1 MLNSNQTQS
10 PKHLIVTKIIHS
22 RYSRPH
28 CNFTNLSFEFHQLVI
43 FTFVINGE
51 NAPAIVQFHARENM
65 MTTSNTKDN
74 FAFLIEIH
82 EKKNKQLMR
91 YDVCNEYIKI
101 KRICFAFVIYGTTG
115 SNFNLVDSNNVKST
129 SFDDNQIR

>member
-10 PKHLIVTKIIHS
+10 PKHLIVTNIIHS

-28 CNFTNLSFEFHQLVI
+28 CNCTNLNFEFHQLVI

-82 EKKNKQLMR
+82 EKK
-91 YDVCNEYIKI
+91 I
-101 KRICFAFVIYGTTG
+101 
-115 SNFNLVDSNNVKST
+115 NN
-129 SFDDNQIR
+129 

>member
-1 MLNSNQTQS
+1 MRNSNQTQS

-28 CNFTNLSFEFHQLVI
+28 CNCTNLNFEFHQLVI
-43 FTFVINGE
+43 FTFVTNGE

-65 MTTSNTKDN
+65 LTTSNTKDN

-82 EKKNKQLMR
+82 EKK
-91 YDVCNEYIKI
+91 I
-101 KRICFAFVIYGTTG
+101 
-115 SNFNLVDSNNVKST
+115 NN
-129 SFDDNQIR
+129 

>member
-10 PKHLIVTKIIHS
+10 PKHLIVNEIIHS

-28 CNFTNLSFEFHQLVI
+28 CNCTNLNFEFHQLVI
-43 FTFVINGE
+43 FTFVTNGE

-82 EKKNKQLMR
+82 EKK
-91 YDVCNEYIKI
+91 I
-101 KRICFAFVIYGTTG
+101 
-115 SNFNLVDSNNVKST
+115 NN
-129 SFDDNQIR
+129 

>member
-1 MLNSNQTQS
+1 MRNSSENQS
-10 PKHLIVTKIIHS
+10 PKQLIVNKIIHS

-82 EKKNKQLMR
+82 EKKR
-91 YDVCNEYIKI
+91 YTINE
-101 KRICFAFVIYGTTG
+101 V
-115 SNFNLVDSNNVKST
+115 
-129 SFDDNQIR
+129 

>member
-28 CNFTNLSFEFHQLVI
+28 CNCTNLNFEFHQLVI
-43 FTFVINGE
+43 FTFVTNGE

-82 EKKNKQLMR
+82 EKK
-91 YDVCNEYIKI
+91 I
-101 KRICFAFVIYGTTG
+101 
-115 SNFNLVDSNNVKST
+115 NN
-129 SFDDNQIR
+129 

>member
-10 PKHLIVTKIIHS
+10 PKHLIATKIIHS

-28 CNFTNLSFEFHQLVI
+28 CNCTNLDFEFHQLVI
-43 FTFVINGE
+43 FTFVINCE

-82 EKKNKQLMR
+82 EKK
-91 YDVCNEYIKI
+91 I
-101 KRICFAFVIYGTTG
+101 
-115 SNFNLVDSNNVKST
+115 NN
-129 SFDDNQIR
+129 